1 MNNMLGSIIF
11 IWLSSLCMISTCA
24 IQINM
29 RTLHQ
34 HNDCKSMRYYSRK
47 QYPASHRV
55 QRISQHGNRDGCT
68 MTTKNRRRGI
78 IGYASASPLFNDQ
91 SSSSNDVIDKFSS
104 TNNASSKQLMP
115 YIAPW
120 ARSALLLGVGYCLGS
135 FCAPGWQRQSRVMT
149 KVGVTRIAL
158 TLFILRDAW
167 RCTPQWAKPRI
178 AKYGKKVMNVLNMPF
193 RKIMRSGVVEDELDE
208 TDDDLDDITSL
219 SNFATKVQTLM
230 NVAKRKLE
238 IGEDEQFNVQ
248 ASVLALLQL
257 TEQIKFRRP
266 SSRDEIYRTSG
277 TTTVPDEMLD
287 GMDEL
292 FELADLAYDE
302 HKDGPLENVLKT
314 MGFNLIKHDK
324 TAVPGYL
331 GHYIAINADNTK
343 EKTAIIGVKGTS
355 NFEDFFTDLCAS
367 AVQYNLTNPF
377 YEGGNNS
384 LTCHEGVWISSQ
396 RLFDTLLPTIKDLLL
411 PSGYKIV
418 IVGHSLGA
426 GAATLLSILLRSAIP
441 SLQQDSDKLKVWAF
455 ASPPILDLT
464 SARACSSFV
473 TTVVNNADAV
483 PRGNIS
489 PVVITTRVLRAVNKR
504 LKEKNLDLSS
514 FQSTMAFLN
523 KIYEGTDGEMLM
535 SADEI
540 ISELESALDGAE
552 LQDPDHLYVPGKV
565 VLMYHLWMKEQ
576 QIQQQKQK
584 DGKENLKDY
593 FSSTIKDFIQ
603 RVEGNE
609 MHSSAENT
617 NLAAEEAILCDGT
630 CKALRFI
637 ELDGRLLD
645 DHMAPSYRASIANIL
660 SSRNKT
666 ITFQEKQSETR

>member
-1 MNNMLGSIIF
+1 
-11 IWLSSLCMISTCA
+11 
-24 IQINM
+24 
-29 RTLHQ
+29 
-34 HNDCKSMRYYSRK
+34 
-47 QYPASHRV
+47 
-55 QRISQHGNRDGCT
+55 
-68 MTTKNRRRGI
+68 
-78 IGYASASPLFNDQ
+78 
-91 SSSSNDVIDKFSS
+91 
-104 TNNASSKQLMP
+104 
-115 YIAPW
+115 
-120 ARSALLLGVGYCLGS
+120 
-135 FCAPGWQRQSRVMT
+135 
-149 KVGVTRIAL
+149 
-158 TLFILRDAW
+158 
-167 RCTPQWAKPRI
+167 
-178 AKYGKKVMNVLNMPF
+178 
-193 RKIMRSGVVEDELDE
+193 MRSGVVEDELDE

-441 SLQQDSDKLKVWAF
+441 SLKQDSDKLKVWAF

-464 SARACSSFV
+464 SALACSSFV

-637 ELDGRLLD
+637 ELNGRLLD
-645 DHMAPSYRASIANIL
+645 DHMTPTYRSSIANIL
-660 SSRNKT
+660 SRRNKT
-666 ITFQEKQSETR
+666 ISFEEKQSETR